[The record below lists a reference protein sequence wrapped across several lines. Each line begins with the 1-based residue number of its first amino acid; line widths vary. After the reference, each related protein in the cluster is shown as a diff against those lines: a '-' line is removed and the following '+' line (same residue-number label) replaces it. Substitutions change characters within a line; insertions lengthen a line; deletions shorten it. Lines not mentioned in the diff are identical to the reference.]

1 MSRYDPR
8 KFAAAEAKEAFSF
21 VSRVGL
27 DVEVME
33 RWDVDLLREPRVCVP
48 IDVQA
53 LVVPAGDPAGSE
65 GVRLVGPLSPGQ
77 DAAGVAAHDRLAG
90 PAPFAAAQ
98 PRDPGVHLHWAMP
111 DALLAGTL
119 ADPTATPATPA
130 GGPTAAG
137 GGLGLPALPD
147 RWLVLRLTAP
157 ASGTAIAHRGWVL
170 DAGTGRVW
178 PLGAWTGDAAGPG
191 AIEIPGTAA
200 VPPDGLTGTAGG
212 TLTWTAGYDAAAS
225 RFAVHDPLDDL
236 AADAELG
243 GTLPGGP
250 AGERATY
257 LVLGW
262 WSRPDLDP
270 LDEIRSGKALSRR
283 LDGLGWRLEPS
294 PHAVEPPTGSTTV
307 AVQQASTAIGTFAA
321 EELGLARK
329 QRFGDADVVD
339 VTPGLLEFI
348 DGPLKFVKPPRP
360 PRPEASTLVHG
371 TVVGVPIAGDLAGR
385 VRAAELRP
393 ASGAAETGLG
403 EGIFDALGAMT
414 ARRAAARLGVT
425 GDEQLAVVERLVTAF
440 TQHALQE
447 LSDPSGAAELDA
459 DMHALGFETV
469 EAGEPGTEERLVDG
483 RVAVPGRGRRIGSVP
498 TGAGKHAR
506 KLVLASGATK
516 GLAIAKLVESGD
528 VATTVAATAATS
540 SGQAAGQSG
549 GGPAA
554 AAKPAVRTER
564 RPAPP
569 RYVPSDPYLT
579 VRGAGRSLRHGGDG
593 RWSSDGKLLV
603 RTPSQLV
610 DEFRGVLRGADVM
623 TALPTG
629 AVPPEATAL
638 AREAVLVTPH
648 LGSWLAG
655 IAAGRADGGRG
666 GGGGRGIREAY
677 EARISAEHL
686 LRYDVSGAYSTKAAT
701 RAVSEPVV
709 DAVWRAGD
717 PDADAIRLVSAI
729 REHSVLAGVEPSPV
743 GVTAWAQPWSPM
755 WLEFSVDVHSTGA
768 SAATTSAWALGQT
781 DLEPGEGTDPADA
794 PHVLTV
800 TSRVPLTTGAATALG
815 AAVARYVTDE
825 VQRDGKG
832 IGEIDDA
839 LAERLAVLAG
849 VAGSPDLLGARLDGV
864 RNRLL
869 GLPARSVSAKA
880 ADGIPV
886 KVAPDALPHLLAAG
900 TIRLGAARVLD
911 AFGRALD
918 LDPQTAAVPQRL
930 KVPGLGAALQR
941 APRFTAP
948 ARVRLRLV
956 GADAVATDGAVDALV
971 DEAEPEKMVNPV
983 AGFLLP
989 DHVDESLE
997 VFATDGT
1004 PLGELLATGA
1014 GGPDGGGVVWEPA
1027 PGRPVPVDAPPQAG
1041 LEAAQACLAALAAG
1055 MVGAD
1060 AAARGGGRAVEGADS
1075 ALSALLRAV
1084 DTTLWNVDPVAG
1096 AGSAELAAIV
1106 GRPIAVVR
1114 AVLEVDVAE
1123 DLDAPALDDAARAA
1137 RAAAYADLAQVGVRV
1152 RLGELTRPDDGL
1164 LAWFADDDFS
1174 RARLVDAAVAE
1185 LAREAGRGRGHL
1197 AAWGT
1202 TPVRPD
1208 PDPISHRYLV
1218 ADDEIVIRPGVPRLV
1233 TLLMAPGAAVHF
1245 TSGVV
1250 PRGRVALSR
1259 SWFAAGLDRL
1269 VPSIRVGPVLVDP
1282 GDIRLPLVAALG
1294 EEQTLTTREGPI
1306 GWRDD
1311 AILAATASAVLPDR
1325 ATALREGW
1333 IRVTPADPQAPS

>member
-1 MSRYDPR
+1 MSPYDPR
-8 KFAAAEAKEAFSF
+8 KFAAAEGKEAFSF

-53 LVVPAGDPAGSE
+53 LVVPAGDAAGTE

-77 DAAGVAAHDRLAG
+77 GAADAAAHDRLAG
-90 PAPFAAAQ
+90 PRPFAEAR
-98 PRDPGVHLHWAMP
+98 PRNSGVHLHWAMP
-111 DALLAGTL
+111 DALLAGKL
-119 ADPTATPATPA
+119 VDSTATPATPA
-130 GGPTAAG
+130 GGPNAAG

-147 RWLVLRLTAP
+147 RWLVLRLMAP
-157 ASGTAIAHRGWVL
+157 ANGTAIAQRGWVL

-178 PLGAWTGDAAGPG
+178 PLGAWTGDATGPG
-191 AIEIPGTAA
+191 AIEIPDTAA
-200 VPPDGLTGTAGG
+200 VPPEGLTGTAGG

-236 AADAELG
+236 TADAELG
-243 GTLPGGP
+243 GALPGGP

-257 LVLGW
+257 VVVGW

-270 LDEIRSGKALSRR
+270 LDEIRSGRALTRR
-283 LDGLGWRLEPS
+283 LDGLGWRLEPA
-294 PHAVEPPTGSTTV
+294 PHAVEPASGSKTV
-307 AVQQASTAIGTFAA
+307 AVQEASTAIGTFAA

-329 QRFGDADVVD
+329 QRFGDAGVIDA
-339 VTPGLLEFI
+339 TPGLLEFI
-348 DGPLKFVKPPRP
+348 DGPLRYVKPPRP
-360 PRPEASTLVHG
+360 PRPEASTLLHG
-371 TVVGVPIAGDLAGR
+371 TVVGVPVTGDVAGR
-385 VRAAELRP
+385 VRAADLRP
-393 ASGAAETGLG
+393 AAGAAETGFG
-403 EGIFDALGAMT
+403 ESIFDALGAMT
-414 ARRAAARLGVT
+414 ARRAAARLGVD
-425 GDEQLAVVERLVTAF
+425 GDEQLAVVERLLAAF

-447 LSDPSGAAELDA
+447 LSDPSGAAEIDA

-469 EAGEPGTEERLVDG
+469 EADEPGTEERLVDG
-483 RVAVPGRGRRIGSVP
+483 KVAVPGRGRRIGSVP
-498 TGAGKHAR
+498 TGAGKHAK
-506 KLVLASGATK
+506 KLVLASAATK
-516 GLAIAKLVESGD
+516 GLAIAKLVGSGD
-528 VATTVAATAATS
+528 IATTVAASAATP
-540 SGQAAGQSG
+540 SGQEARQSASG
-549 GGPAA
+549 APA

-569 RYVPSDPYLT
+569 RYVPSDPYLA

-603 RTPSQLV
+603 RSPSQLV
-610 DEFRGVLRGADVM
+610 NEFRGVLAGADVM
-623 TALPTG
+623 AALPTG

-648 LGSWLAG
+648 LSSWLAG
-655 IAAGRADGGRG
+655 IAADRAAGGRG
-666 GGGGRGIREAY
+666 RGRGVREAY
-677 EARISAEHL
+677 EARLSAEHL
-686 LRYDVSGAYSTKAAT
+686 LRYDVSGAYSTKAGT

-709 DAVWRAGD
+709 DALWRAGD

-729 REHSVLAGVEPSPV
+729 REHSVLVGVEPSPV

-768 SAATTSAWALGQT
+768 SAATTSAWALEQT
-781 DLEPGEGTDPADA
+781 DLGPREGTDPAAA
-794 PHVLTV
+794 PHVMTV
-800 TSRVPLTTGAATALG
+800 TSRVPLTSGVASALG
-815 AAVARYVTDE
+815 GAVARYVTDE
-825 VQRDGKG
+825 VHRDARGV
-832 IGEIDDA
+832 GEVDDA
-839 LAERLAVLAG
+839 LSERLAVLAG

-880 ADGIPV
+880 ADGTPV
-886 KVAPDALPHLLAAG
+886 RVAPDAVPHLLAAG
-900 TIRLGAARVLD
+900 TVRLVAARVLD
-911 AFGRALD
+911 AFGRVLD

-930 KVPGLGAALQR
+930 KVPGLAAALER

-956 GADAVATDGAVDALV
+956 GADAVATDDAVDAVV

-997 VFATDGT
+997 VFAADGT

-1014 GGPDGGGVVWEPA
+1014 RGPEGGGVVWEPA

-1041 LEAAQACLAALAAG
+1041 LEASQGCLAALAAG

-1060 AAARGGGRAVEGADS
+1060 AAERGGGRAVEGRDS

-1123 DLDAPALDDAARAA
+1123 DLDALALDDAARAT
-1137 RAAAYADLAQVGVRV
+1137 RAAAYADLSQVGVRV

-1185 LAREAGRGRGHL
+1185 LAREGGRGRGHL
-1197 AAWGT
+1197 GPWGT
-1202 TPVRPD
+1202 TPVEPD
-1208 PDPISHRYLV
+1208 PDPIIHPYLV
-1218 ADDEIVIRPGVPRLV
+1218 AEDEIVIRPGVPRLI

-1282 GDIRLPLVAALG
+1282 GDVRLPLVAALG

-1325 ATALREGW
+1325 ATVLREGW
-1333 IRVTPADPQAPS
+1333 IRVTPADPQAPA

>member
-1 MSRYDPR
+1 MSPYDPQ
-8 KFAAAEAKEAFSF
+8 KFTAAEGKEAFSF

-33 RWDVDLLREPRVCVP
+33 RWDIDLLREPRVCVP

-53 LVVPAGDPAGSE
+53 LVVPAGDAAGSE
-65 GVRLVGPLSPGQ
+65 GVRLVGPLSPGR
-77 DAAGVAAHDRLAG
+77 DAAGAAAHERLAG
-90 PAPFAAAQ
+90 PEPFAAAQ

-119 ADPTATPATPA
+119 ADPTATAPAPA
-130 GGPTAAG
+130 GGPGTAG

-147 RWLVLRLTAP
+147 HWLVLRLMAP
-157 ASGTAIAHRGWVL
+157 ANGTAIAHRGWVL

-178 PLGAWTGDAAGPG
+178 PLGAWTGDPAGPG
-191 AIEIPGTAA
+191 AIELPDTAA

-236 AADAELG
+236 AADAQLG
-243 GTLPGGP
+243 GMLPGGP

-257 LVLGW
+257 VVVGW

-270 LDEIRSGKALSRR
+270 LDEIRSGRALTRR
-283 LDGLGWRLEPS
+283 LDELGWRLEPS
-294 PHAVEPPTGSTTV
+294 PHAVEPPSGSRTV
-307 AVQQASTAIGTFAA
+307 AAQQASTAIGTFAA
-321 EELGLARK
+321 EELGLERK

-348 DGPLKFVKPPRP
+348 DGPLTFVKPPRP
-360 PRPEASTLVHG
+360 PRPEASTLLHG
-371 TVVGVPIAGDLAGR
+371 TVVGVPVAGDVAGR

-393 ASGAAETGLG
+393 ASGAAEAGLG
-403 EGIFDALGAMT
+403 ESIFDALGAMT
-414 ARRAAARLGVT
+414 ARRAAARLGVDG
-425 GDEQLAVVERLVTAF
+425 GDQLAVVERLITAF

-447 LSDPSGAAELDA
+447 LSSPSGAAEIDA

-469 EAGEPGTEERLVDG
+469 EADEPGVGERLVVRKG
-483 RVAVPGRGRRIGSVP
+483 AIPGRGRRIGSVP
-498 TGAGKHAR
+498 TGAGKHAK
-506 KLVLASGATK
+506 KLVMASGATK
-516 GLAIAKLVESGD
+516 GLAIAKLVEHAD
-528 VATTVAATAATS
+528 VTTTVAASAGTP
-540 SGQAAGQSG
+540 SGQGATD
-549 GGPAA
+549 PAA
-554 AAKPAVRTER
+554 VAKPAVRTER

-569 RYVPSDPYLT
+569 RYVPSDPYLA

-610 DEFRGVLRGADVM
+610 GEFRGVLRGADVM
-623 TALPTG
+623 AALPTG

-648 LGSWLAG
+648 LSSWLAG
-655 IAAGRADGGRG
+655 IAADRADGGR
-666 GGGGRGIREAY
+666 GGGRGIREAY

-717 PDADAIRLVSAI
+717 PDPDAIRLISAI
-729 REHSVLAGVEPSPV
+729 REHSVLTGVEPSPV

-768 SAATTSAWALGQT
+768 SAATTSAWTLGQT
-781 DLEPGEGTDPADA
+781 DVEPGEGTDPADA
-794 PHVLTV
+794 PRVLTV
-800 TSRVPLTTGAATALG
+800 TSRVPLTTGPATALG
-815 AAVARYVTDE
+815 AAVARYVDDE
-825 VQRDGKG
+825 TQRDVKG
-832 IGEIDDA
+832 VGEIDDA
-839 LAERLAVLAG
+839 LSDRLAELAG

-880 ADGIPV
+880 PDGTPV
-886 KVAPDALPHLLAAG
+886 PIAPDALPHLLAAG
-900 TIRLGAARVLD
+900 MIRLAAARVLD
-911 AFGRALD
+911 AFGRVLD

-930 KVPGLGAALQR
+930 RVARLGAALQR

-956 GADAVATDGAVDALV
+956 GADAVATDDAVDALV

-1004 PLGELLATGA
+1004 PIGELLATGA
-1014 GGPDGGGVVWEPA
+1014 RGPDGGGVVWEPA

-1041 LEAAQACLAALAAG
+1041 LEAPQACLAALAAG
-1055 MVGAD
+1055 IVGAD
-1060 AAARGGGRAVEGADS
+1060 ALARGGGRAVEGADS
-1075 ALSALLRAV
+1075 ALSALLRTV

-1123 DLDAPALDDAARAA
+1123 DLDALALDDAARAE

-1174 RARLVDAAVAE
+1174 RARLVDAAVAD
-1185 LAREAGRGRGHL
+1185 LAREAGRARGHL
-1197 AAWGT
+1197 GDWGA
-1202 TPVRPD
+1202 TPVQPD
-1208 PDPISHRYLV
+1208 VDPIRHPYLV
-1218 ADDEIVIRPGVPRLV
+1218 AEDEIVVRPGVPRLI

-1269 VPSIRVGPVLVDP
+1269 VPSIRVGPVLIDP
-1282 GDIRLPLVAALG
+1282 GDVRLPLVAALG

-1325 ATALREGW
+1325 ATVLREGW
-1333 IRVTPADPQAPS
+1333 IRVTPGEPQAPS